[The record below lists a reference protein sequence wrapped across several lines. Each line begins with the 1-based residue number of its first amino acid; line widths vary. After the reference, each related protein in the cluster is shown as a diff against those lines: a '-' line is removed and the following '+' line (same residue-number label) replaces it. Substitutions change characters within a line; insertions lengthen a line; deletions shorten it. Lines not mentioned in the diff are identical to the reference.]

1 MRRSVTGQHVLQGL
15 LLNHS
20 SSTRDA
26 GAASVVDP
34 ERTSESDEQA
44 TDYQPRSFG
53 RLPAA
58 TIVLSLAV
66 GILVD
71 RYGSWSPAV
80 LFWGFA
86 AACLSWGLLQRLR
99 RVREA
104 AVSVVLI
111 CGFAGAIYHH
121 HVWNSL
127 PSADIAPLLSLEP
140 ILIRCEG
147 VVASESVIGPLRE
160 NTFSSRLPPQRS
172 TQFELAVERLD
183 VRTGHRKVLGRLLVI
198 VDGVLRGVHA
208 DDLVDLQG
216 WSQANRPLMNPGG
229 FDRSAAGRSK
239 GLRGIVRVRHPDL
252 VKVLQPSRSFAGKLR
267 RLIRSRAEAV
277 LESAIPDDVRPVAD
291 AMLLGD
297 RSMLDRDMRTVFVES
312 GTVHLLAISGLHIGI
327 LMMFLLALG
336 RGMRISSRKSILL
349 AVAVLFV
356 YLLVADSRPPMIRAF
371 VIIVIWSVA
380 RLTRRPAFSANSL
393 AVAAIVIL
401 CINPTSLFDVGSQLS
416 FLAVAVIF
424 WLSSLGRLS
433 RVESDV
439 AASPADERTSTPD
452 VLQHPWIRSFKSVG
466 RAASAMWLVSGSIW
480 LVSAPLVMSVFN
492 VISPAGLLINVLLIP
507 LVGFGLC
514 FGFASILIGVF
525 SQTLAWP
532 FAVVFGWFLK
542 ALIAIVEV
550 AASFDLGHLYVPEPP
565 TWWLIVFYSI
575 VASAMLATTLRKRPA
590 RVWCVVGLW
599 TVFGLTLLPSN
610 REEGSLRCTVLSVGH
625 GLSVFVETPSGKTL
639 VYDVGSRSG
648 GTFSSRV
655 LKEALWARGVSK
667 VDALIVSHSD
677 IDHYNGA
684 VDLLDAMPVA
694 RIFCSRHF
702 PDASQPLT
710 LRMFERATELGI
722 VPGIVS
728 NGDLLK
734 LDEKLTIRILQPVA
748 VTSYQSDNASSVVV
762 EIEYRNRRILL
773 TGDLDDDGL
782 QELLD
787 QPSRNVD
794 VLLAPHHGEPGAN
807 PPALADWAEPEWVIA
822 SAPTPAYQAEL
833 ESHYGSDTRVM
844 MTSQSGAVSVEI
856 TADGELRVDSF
867 IDGE

>member
-1 MRRSVTGQHVLQGL
+1 M
-15 LLNHS
+15 NHS
-20 SSTRDA
+20 SLTRDA
-26 GAASVVDP
+26 GVTSVVDP
-34 ERTSESDEQA
+34 ERTSESDA
-44 TDYQPRSFG
+44 ARTNFQPRSIG

-58 TIVLSLAV
+58 TVVLGLAV
-66 GILVD
+66 GILSD

-86 AACLSWGLLQRLR
+86 AACVSWGVLQRLHR
-99 RVREA
+99 IREA

-111 CGFAGAIYHH
+111 CGFTGAIYHH
-121 HVWNSL
+121 QVWNAL
-127 PSADIAPLLSLEP
+127 PSADIEPLLSMEP
-140 ILIRCEG
+140 TLIRCEG
-147 VVASESVIGPLRE
+147 IVASEPVTGPPRE

-172 TQFELAVERLD
+172 TQFELDVERLD
-183 VRTGHRKVLGRLLVI
+183 TRTGQRKVLGRLQVI

-208 DDLVDLQG
+208 GDVVDLQG

-229 FDRSAAGRSK
+229 FDRSAFGRSK
-239 GLRGIVRVRHPDL
+239 GVRGIVRVRHTDL
-252 VKVLQPSRSFAGKLR
+252 VKVLQARRSVVEKLR

-277 LESAIPDDVRPVAD
+277 LASAIPEDVRPVAD

-336 RGMRISSRKSILL
+336 RGMRISSRNTILL
-349 AVAVLFV
+349 AVAVVFV
-356 YLLVADSRPPMIRAF
+356 YLQVADSRPPMIRAF
-371 VIIVIWSVA
+371 VIIVIWSIA
-380 RLTRRPAFSANSL
+380 RLARRPAFSANSL

-401 CINPTSLFDVGSQLS
+401 GINPTSLFDVGSQLS

-424 WLSSLGRLS
+424 WLSSLRRFS
-433 RVESDV
+433 NVEADVAASSDV
-439 AASPADERTSTPD
+439 AARPTDKRTPD

-466 RAASAMWLVSGSIW
+466 KAASAMWLVSGSIW

-514 FGFASILIGVF
+514 FGFASILIGVV
-525 SQTLAWP
+525 SKTLAWP
-532 FAVVFGWFLK
+532 FAVVFGWFLQ

-590 RVWCVVGLW
+590 RVWSVVGMW
-599 TVFGLTLLPSN
+599 TVFGLTLLPSK
-610 REEGSLRCTVLSVGH
+610 REEGSLQCTILSVGH
-625 GLSVFVETPSGKTL
+625 GLTVFVETPSGKTL

-648 GTFSSRV
+648 GRFSSTV
-655 LKEALWARGVSK
+655 LKEALWARGVST

-677 IDHYNGA
+677 VDHYNGV
-684 VDLLDAMPVA
+684 VDLLEAMPVA
-694 RIFCSRHF
+694 RVFCSRHF

-710 LRMFERATELGI
+710 LQMFDRAAESGI

-728 NGDLLK
+728 RGDLLK
-734 LDEKLTIRILQPVA
+734 LDDEVTIRILQPVA
-748 VTSYQSDNASSVVV
+748 ATSYQSDNASSVVL

-773 TGDLDDDGL
+773 TGDLDKDGL

-787 QPSRNVD
+787 QPSRDVD
-794 VLLAPHHGEPGAN
+794 VLLAPHHGSPGAN
-807 PPALADWAEPEWVIA
+807 PSELAEWAEPEWVIA
-822 SAPTPAYQAEL
+822 SAPTPAYQAKL
-833 ESHYGSDTRVM
+833 QANYGSETRVF
-844 MTSQSGAVSVEI
+844 MTSEVGAVTIEI
-856 TADGELRVDSF
+856 TKDGELRVDPFVDS
-867 IDGE
+867 ER

>member
-1 MRRSVTGQHVLQGL
+1 MNHRSL
-15 LLNHS
+15 
-20 SSTRDA
+20 TRDA
-26 GAASVVDP
+26 GVASVVDP
-34 ERTSESDEQA
+34 ERTSESDEA
-44 TDYQPRSFG
+44 AVDYQPRPFG

-66 GILVD
+66 GILID
-71 RYGSWSPAV
+71 RHGSWSPVA

-99 RVREA
+99 RIREA
-104 AVSVVLI
+104 SVAVVLI
-111 CGFAGAIYHH
+111 CGFAGAVYHH

-127 PSADIAPLLSLEP
+127 PSADIEPLLSLEP
-140 ILIRCEG
+140 ILIRCRG
-147 VVASESVIGPLRE
+147 IVASEPVIGPPRE

-172 TQFELAVERLD
+172 TQFELDVERLD
-183 VRTGHRKVLGRLLVI
+183 VRTGQRKVAGRLQVI
-198 VDGVLRGVHA
+198 VDGVLRGVHV
-208 DDLVDLQG
+208 DDPVDLQG
-216 WSQANRPLMNPGG
+216 WSQANRPLTNPGG
-229 FDRSAAGRSK
+229 FDRAAMGRSN
-239 GLRGIVRVRHPDL
+239 GVRGVVRVRHPEL
-252 VKVLQPSRSFAGKLR
+252 IEVQQASRSIIEKSR
-267 RLIRSRAEAV
+267 RLIRNRAEAV
-277 LESAIPDDVRPVAD
+277 LESAIPSDVRPIAD

-297 RSMLDRDMRTVFVES
+297 RSMLHRDLRTDFVES

-336 RGMRISSRKSILL
+336 RVMRLSTRNSILL

-356 YLLVADSRPPMIRAF
+356 YLQVADSRPPMIRAF
-371 VIIVIWSVA
+371 VIILIWSVA
-380 RLTRRPAFSANSL
+380 RLARRPAFSANSL

-424 WLSSLGRLS
+424 WLSSLQRHAN
-433 RVESDV
+433 VESDIAARSDV
-439 AASPADERTSTPD
+439 AARPEDERTETPA
-452 VLQHPWIRSFKSVG
+452 VLQHPWVRSLRSIGK
-466 RAASAMWLVSGSIW
+466 AARAMWLVSGSIW

-532 FAVVFGWFLK
+532 FAVVFSWFLK
-542 ALIAIVEV
+542 GLIAIVEV
-550 AASFDLGHLYVPEPP
+550 AASIDLGHLYVPEPP
-565 TWWLIVFYSI
+565 MWWLIVFYSI

-599 TVFGLTLLPSN
+599 TVFGLTLLPSK
-610 REEGSLRCTVLSVGH
+610 RDEGSLRCTVLSVGH
-625 GLSVFVETPSGKTL
+625 GLSVFVETPSGKAL
-639 VYDVGSRSG
+639 VYDVGSRGG

-677 IDHYNGA
+677 VDHYNGV
-684 VDLLDAMPVA
+684 VDLLGTMPVA

-702 PDASQPLT
+702 PDSRQPLT
-710 LRMFERATELGI
+710 LQMFERATRLGI
-722 VPGIVS
+722 VPSIVS
-728 NGDLLK
+728 QGDRLK
-734 LDEKLTIRILQPVA
+734 LDDELMIRILQPVA
-748 VTSYQSDNASSVVV
+748 ATSYQSDNASSVVV

-773 TGDLDDDGL
+773 TGDLDENGL
-782 QELLD
+782 QELLA

-794 VLLAPHHGEPGAN
+794 VLLAPHHGAPDAN
-807 PPALADWAEPEWVIA
+807 PPELAEWAKPEWVIA
-822 SAPTPAYQAEL
+822 SAPTPAYQTKLQAN
-833 ESHYGSDTRVM
+833 YGSETRVI
-844 MTSQSGAVSVEI
+844 MTSQSGAVSIEI
-856 TADGELRVDSF
+856 TKGGELRVDSF
-867 IDGE
+867 VDGGQ